1 MIVCWRRVGGRRSIT
16 APLTLLSLAVI
27 LLSALSIPV
36 VGGLLQDSVT
46 LHAPGGVFDPEYIV
60 VLSGGLQEG
69 ASPDLDVLSTDTMKR
84 VLFGV
89 QYWKMHPTARIV
101 MSGGSRWRNSGRVT
115 ELMAEIAEC
124 RGVPSAS
131 ILRETQ
137 ALNTSEHPVRL
148 RAMPGFTPTTRLA
161 IVTSGWHE
169 RRAITEFR
177 RYFRFAVPQPVPTLE
192 PPLLYDWVP
201 DTTRGLLRSTAAI
214 QEWAGIIWYRIRA
227 MSR

>member
-1 MIVCWRRVGGRRSIT
+1 M
-16 APLTLLSLAVI
+16 AVI
-27 LLSALSIPV
+27 LLAILSTPV

-46 LHAPGGVFDPEYIV
+46 LRSQDGETEPEYIV

-69 ASPDLDVLSTDTMKR
+69 VSPDLDVLSTDTMKR

-89 QYWKMHPTARIV
+89 QYWKMHPSARIV
-101 MSGGSRWRNSGRVT
+101 MSGANRGHNRGRVT

-131 ILRETQ
+131 IIRETN
-137 ALNTSEHPVRL
+137 AFDTSEHPVRL

-169 RRAITEFR
+169 RRAIIEFR
-177 RYFRFAVPQPVPTLE
+177 RYFRFAFPQPVPSAE
-192 PPLLYDWVP
+192 PLRVYDWIP

-214 QEWAGIIWYRIRA
+214 QEWAGIAWYRIRVLT
-227 MSR
+227 R